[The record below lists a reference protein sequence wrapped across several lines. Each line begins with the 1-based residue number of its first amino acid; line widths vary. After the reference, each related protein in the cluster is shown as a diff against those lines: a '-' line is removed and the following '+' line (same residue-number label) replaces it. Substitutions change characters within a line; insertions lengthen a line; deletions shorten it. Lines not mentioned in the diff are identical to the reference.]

1 MGMEVLLFFGGLVAG
16 IINTLAGNGSAL
28 TVGLL
33 LASGYDGAVANA
45 TNRIGVLGSVIVSW
59 FSLPKTKRKHYL
71 LKSSKE
77 LILPTLLGTLIG
89 GLIGVRMG
97 ATAMEWLLAIVM
109 LGMLFSILT
118 KQSRWSG
125 ASLLD
130 RPKPRWKSWLYFFL
144 IGFYGGVVQMGIGVL
159 MLIVLVLIDKWSMRD
174 GNVIKI
180 IMANVL
186 SVPAAFIYFSSDL
199 MAWRPGLILA
209 AGGMIGSW
217 VGARYLVRMP
227 RVQPYVRYLLIAVV
241 AFGSVQAIIKALN

>member
-1 MGMEVLLFFGGLVAG
+1 L
-16 IINTLAGNGSAL
+16 
-28 TVGLL
+28 
-33 LASGYDGAVANA
+33 
-45 TNRIGVLGSVIVSW
+45 
-59 FSLPKTKRKHYL
+59 TKR
-71 LKSSKE
+71 
-77 LILPTLLGTLIG
+77 
-89 GLIGVRMG
+89 
-97 ATAMEWLLAIVM
+97 
-109 LGMLFSILT
+109 
-118 KQSRWSG
+118 SRWSG

-217 VGARYLVRMP
+217 IGARYLVRMP
-227 RVQPYVRYLLIAVV
+227 RIQPYVRYLLIAVV
-241 AFGSVQAIIKALN
+241 AFGSVQAIIKALT